1 MSACVLF
8 YYLPIL
14 PEIDTSYST
23 HALSNVAHVRLPI
36 GNLQIRGHIT
46 YCACI
51 HMCSVRNAKWRTA
64 ELEYQDED
72 REYTCRY
79 FVIFFRT
86 VAPAPFLVVA
96 LATLGTGEN
105 FLISEG
111 HL

>member
-1 MSACVLF
+1 MCICILF

-14 PEIDTSYST
+14 PEIDT
-23 HALSNVAHVRLPI
+23 HALSNVAHIRLPI
-36 GNLQIRGHIT
+36 GNLVNLRA
-46 YCACI
+46 YCTLCMHAYICVVLE
-51 HMCSVRNAKWRTA
+51 MRNGKQLSLNAKIKTENIYA
-64 ELEYQDED
+64 HNFA
-72 REYTCRY
+72 T
-79 FVIFFRT
+79 FFHT